1 MAPKT
6 PKIPNPKR
14 ASLQQYWHE
23 GGYTGIMA
31 RATLR
36 TIQFSTAIIA
46 IGIYGSEL
54 NYRSNRA
61 YTPITNEIYAQV
73 VGTLSVITVAFHCFV
88 TVKRAAWVIW
98 DLVLCVLWAALAG
111 VYGSTYLDGSGT
123 LAAEVEVKSV
133 DGMKVAIAFDLLSMV
148 LWLLTFLQGS
158 IWCCRA
164 RRFTRRTDKIDE
176 MEQAESGPVS
186 TNDQEA
192 ISLDETLYD
201 ESTVNEKEKKEIGE
215 M

>member
-1 MAPKT
+1 MT
-6 PKIPNPKR
+6 PEPLNPKR

-36 TIQFSTAIIA
+36 TIQFSSAIIV

-54 NYRSNRA
+54 NYRSIRD

-73 VGTLSVITVAFHCFV
+73 VGILSVITVGFHCFV
-88 TVKRAAWVIW
+88 TVKRAAWVLW

-111 VYGSTYLDGSGT
+111 VYGSTYLDGSGA
-123 LAAEVEVKSV
+123 LAAEDEVKSA
-133 DGMKVAIAFDLLSMV
+133 DGMKAAIAFDLLSMV

-164 RRFTRRTDKIDE
+164 RRFTRRTDQVDEID
-176 MEQAESGPVS
+176 QAESGPVP
-186 TNDQEA
+186 TRDQEA

-201 ESTVNEKEKKEIGE
+201 ESMADEKERKEIKQ
-215 M
+215 